1 MASQGMF
8 SSWSLAGK
16 MWFCW
21 PPSIGFGL
29 KLLVL
34 KLVETISIGRK
45 VKDIIDIRCGHR
57 ELSYEARHHH
67 VATLQVG
74 LPILSLIHI

>member
-8 SSWSLAGK
+8 SSWSLAGI

-34 KLVETISIGRK
+34 LKLVDTISIGTK
-45 VKDIIDIRCGHR
+45 VKDIMDIRCGHR
-57 ELSYEARHHH
+57 EMYYEARHRHA
-67 VATLQVG
+67 ATLHVG
-74 LPILSLIHI
+74 LPII